1 MKSTLKGVVRD
12 HRLPRDYRFH
22 FAQPSSSTWSKN
34 LSRYFTVRQMT
45 KQNVSVPLWLC
56 LVIIPAWT
64 IFHSTTNYYLSGRYP
79 QSFQRQRWLYRSGN
93 YGVQTVHNANPDNF
107 FDKRHYCWTTDPNCG
122 LEVGPKRP
130 WLDLKDPK
138 KNLAKLDRDA
148 TQSALQQKNGHQ
160 GF

>member
-1 MKSTLKGVVRD
+1 M
-12 HRLPRDYRFH
+12 
-22 FAQPSSSTWSKN
+22 
-34 LSRYFTVRQMT
+34 
-45 KQNVSVPLWLC
+45 
-56 LVIIPAWT
+56 IIPAWT